1 MTAPG
6 CNIATALT
14 RMAALQPQATA
25 MQVPQGKA
33 GRGALPEYA
42 AISYAEMDSASDHA
56 AAALQHAGIVRGTK
70 TALMVRP
77 GRELFVLMFALFK
90 LGAVPVLIDPGIAR
104 RALKQCLDEAAP
116 SAFIGIPLAQL
127 ARLVLRWARRS
138 VRTVVTVGGPFGFG
152 GRTLA
157 SLLAQTPRATF
168 ETAATQADELAA
180 ILFTSGSTGVP
191 KGVEY
196 THGHFVA
203 QVDLL
208 REAFELAP
216 GAVNM
221 PTFPPFALFDPALGL
236 TSVIPDMDPTRP
248 ARADPRKLI
257 AAIERFGVN
266 MLFGSPALLDTL
278 SRHCER
284 HGVVLRAV
292 ERVMS
297 AGAPVSPAI
306 LARMR
311 ACLPATAKVFTPYG
325 ATECLPVAVIESREV
340 LDDTRAATE
349 RGAGTC
355 VGKPLVANTVRI
367 IRIDDAPLAAWSD
380 ELLVADGVVGE
391 ITVSGPTTTLAYHAR
406 PQANALAKIRETLA
420 DGTTRSVH
428 RMGDLGWFDA
438 QGRLWFCGRK
448 AQRVR
453 TAAGE
458 LYTEQAEPIFN
469 TVVGV
474 KRTALV
480 GAADADTGLQRAV
493 LCVEVE
499 SGQDAARERIEAEIH
514 QLAAHY
520 PHTRAIEAVL
530 FHPAFPVDIRHNA
543 KIVREELARWATT
556 QLSGRRSAP

>member
-1 MTAPG
+1 VSDT
-6 CNIATALT
+6 CNIAAALT
-14 RMAALQPQATA
+14 RMAAQQPDVVALR
-25 MQVPQGKA
+25 VPRASGKH
-33 GRGALPEYA
+33 GMRPEYLSL
-42 AISYAEMDSASDHA
+42 SYAELDAASDHA
-56 AAALQHAGIVRGTK
+56 AAALQGAGIARGTR

-90 LGAVPVLIDPGIAR
+90 LGAVPVLIDPGIDR

-116 SAFIGIPLAQL
+116 QAFIGIPLAQL
-127 ARLVLRWARRS
+127 ARWVLRWARQS
-138 VRTVVTVGGPFGFG
+138 VRSVVTVGGPFGFG
-152 GRTLA
+152 GSTLA
-157 SLLAQTPRATF
+157 SLLAATPPAKF
-168 ETAATQADELAA
+168 GAATAAADELAA
-180 ILFTSGSTGVP
+180 ILFTSGSTGAP

-196 THGHFVA
+196 THGHFAA

-208 REAFELAP
+208 REAFDLAP

-248 ARADPRKLI
+248 ATADPVKLI
-257 AAIERFGVN
+257 AAIERYGVT

-278 SRHCER
+278 SRYCQAH
-284 HGVVLRAV
+284 HDTIGSLHTVI
-292 ERVMS
+292 S
-297 AGAPVSPAI
+297 AGAPVAPAI
-306 LARMR
+306 LERLRNCLADEARI
-311 ACLPATAKVFTPYG
+311 FTPYG

-355 VGKPLVANTVRI
+355 VGAPLAANTVRI
-367 IRIDDAPLAAWSD
+367 IRIDDGPIATWSD
-380 ELLVADGVVGE
+380 GLLVADGVVGE
-391 ITVSGPTTTLAYHAR
+391 ITVSGPTATLAYHAR
-406 PQANALAKIRETLA
+406 PAATALAKIHELTATGART
-420 DGTTRSVH
+420 VH
-428 RMGDLGWFDA
+428 RMGDLGYFDA
-438 QGRLWFCGRK
+438 HGRLWFCGRK
-448 AQRVR
+448 SQRVR

-469 TVVGV
+469 AVTGV

-480 GAADADTGLQRAV
+480 GVSDTSTGLQRAV
-493 LCVEVE
+493 LCVEIE
-499 SGQDAARERIEAEIH
+499 PGQDAARERIEAEIR

-543 KIVREELARWATT
+543 KIGREALARWATA
-556 QLSGRRSAP
+556 QLSTARTAS